1 MGRMQARGRYRYHTH
16 AECQRAVH
24 PQRVV
29 YPQSVVYPQRVEYLD
44 HHQMHLL
51 FLSYPVLLPLLCV
64 CVCVQGLG
72 IRG

>member
-1 MGRMQARGRYRYHTH
+1 MGRMQARGRYHYITH

-44 HHQMHLL
+44 HHQRHLL
-51 FLSYPVLLPLLCV
+51 FLSILSCCRCCV
-64 CVCVQGLG
+64 CHGVCAG